1 LLSSQRCGGSHADSR
16 GQRWTP
22 STNPPKGAS
31 SPRPASYAVTAKAAR
46 DGPQSA
52 RFWRNFSG
60 FSKKSRLGGLRLR
73 TLVPQTF
80 PTVDGRG
87 PPAMRARGVG
97 SVSDRKLDGAS
108 PARLRDRKTSAPFL
122 VRVSSSASHARGET
136 QRTAANHQCEAR
148 KPHSFSALIL
158 EAFNWAGSMQGQ
170 LLSDGRRRYHS
181 QALLGS

>member
-1 LLSSQRCGGSHADSR
+1 MWWVARGFTRAEVDAIDEPSQRQVVLARQVTLNREGGE
-16 GQRWTP
+16 RWT
-22 STNPPKGAS
+22 
-31 SPRPASYAVTAKAAR
+31 
-46 DGPQSA
+46 QSA
-52 RFWRNFSG
+52 RFSRNFSG
-60 FSKKSRLGGLRLR
+60 FSKKSRLGGLRLH
-73 TLVPQTF
+73 TLVPETF

-87 PPAMRARGVG
+87 PPTMRARGVG

-122 VRVSSSASHARGET
+122 VRVSSPASHACGET